1 MNFEAKLRKT
11 FSSTSEMLDPEQFIN
26 KLTTA
31 RYAQALKRS
40 QAISGYLALIVV
52 LFVGILGYNELD
64 QGAILMEGSS
74 RSVAKEEHIEM
85 EGTVLENLPNTQFRV
100 ELDNKHVVIAHISG
114 KMRKHYIRILRG
126 DRVTVELTPYDL
138 TKGRITYRAR

>member
-64 QGAILMEGSS
+64 QGAILMDGSYYYS
-74 RSVAKEEHIEM
+74 TTIDFDQDEDSEYFDDLALYIMEQEEDIWMAFSFLDELEYDKIVNLM
-85 EGTVLENLPNTQFRV
+85 ENE
-100 ELDNKHVVIAHISG
+100 S
-114 KMRKHYIRILRG
+114 
-126 DRVTVELTPYDL
+126 
-138 TKGRITYRAR
+138 

>member
-1 MNFEAKLRKT
+1 MNFEEKLQKT
-11 FSSTSEMLDPEQFIN
+11 FSSTGEMLEPEQFIN

-64 QGAILMEGSS
+64 QGAILMEGSYYYS
-74 RSVAKEEHIEM
+74 TSIDFDQDENSEYFDDLALYIMEQEEDIWMVFSFLDELAYDKIVNLM
-85 EGTVLENLPNTQFRV
+85 EE
-100 ELDNKHVVIAHISG
+100 ES
-114 KMRKHYIRILRG
+114 
-126 DRVTVELTPYDL
+126 
-138 TKGRITYRAR
+138 

>member
-1 MNFEAKLRKT
+1 MNFEAELRKT

-64 QGAILMEGSS
+64 QGAILMEGSYYYS
-74 RSVAKEEHIEM
+74 TTIDFDQDEDSEYFDDLALYIMEQEEDIWMAFSFLDELEYDKIVNLM
-85 EGTVLENLPNTQFRV
+85 EE
-100 ELDNKHVVIAHISG
+100 ES
-114 KMRKHYIRILRG
+114 
-126 DRVTVELTPYDL
+126 
-138 TKGRITYRAR
+138 

>member
-64 QGAILMEGSS
+64 QGAILMEGSYYYS
-74 RSVAKEEHIEM
+74 TSIDFVQDEDSEYFDDLALYIMEQEEDIWMAFSFLDELEYDKIVNLM
-85 EGTVLENLPNTQFRV
+85 EE
-100 ELDNKHVVIAHISG
+100 ES
-114 KMRKHYIRILRG
+114 
-126 DRVTVELTPYDL
+126 
-138 TKGRITYRAR
+138 

>member
-11 FSSTSEMLDPEQFIN
+11 FSSTSEMLDSEQFIN

-64 QGAILMEGSS
+64 QGAILIDGSYYYSTSIDFDQDENSEYFDDLALYIMEQ
-74 RSVAKEEHIEM
+74 EEDIWMVFSFLDELAYDKIVNLM
-85 EGTVLENLPNTQFRV
+85 EE
-100 ELDNKHVVIAHISG
+100 ES
-114 KMRKHYIRILRG
+114 
-126 DRVTVELTPYDL
+126 
-138 TKGRITYRAR
+138 

>member
-1 MNFEAKLRKT
+1 MNFEEKLRKT
-11 FSSTSEMLDPEQFIN
+11 ISSTSEMLDSEQFIN

-64 QGAILMEGSS
+64 QGAILMEGSYYYS
-74 RSVAKEEHIEM
+74 TSIDFDQDEDSEYFDDLALYIMEQEEDIWMAFSFLDELEYDKIVNLM
-85 EGTVLENLPNTQFRV
+85 EE
-100 ELDNKHVVIAHISG
+100 KS
-114 KMRKHYIRILRG
+114 
-126 DRVTVELTPYDL
+126 
-138 TKGRITYRAR
+138 

>member
-52 LFVGILGYNELD
+52 LFVCILGFNELD
-64 QGAILMEGSS
+64 HGAILMDGSYYYS
-74 RSVAKEEHIEM
+74 TSIDSDQNEDSEYFDDLALYIMEQEEDIWMAFSFLDELEYDKIVNLM
-85 EGTVLENLPNTQFRV
+85 EE
-100 ELDNKHVVIAHISG
+100 ES
-114 KMRKHYIRILRG
+114 
-126 DRVTVELTPYDL
+126 
-138 TKGRITYRAR
+138 

>member
-1 MNFEAKLRKT
+1 MNFEEKLQKS

-64 QGAILMEGSS
+64 QGAILMEGSYYYS
-74 RSVAKEEHIEM
+74 TTIDFDQDEDSEYIDDLVLYIMEQEEDIWMTFSFLDELEYDKIVNLM
-85 EGTVLENLPNTQFRV
+85 EE
-100 ELDNKHVVIAHISG
+100 ES
-114 KMRKHYIRILRG
+114 
-126 DRVTVELTPYDL
+126 
-138 TKGRITYRAR
+138 

>member
-1 MNFEAKLRKT
+1 MNFEEKLLKSFT
-11 FSSTSEMLDPEQFIN
+11 NTSEMLDPEQFIN

-64 QGAILMEGSS
+64 QGAILLDGSYYYTTSFDFVQDEDSEFFDDLALYIMEQ
-74 RSVAKEEHIEM
+74 EEDIWMAFSFLDEVEYDNIINIM
-85 EGTVLENLPNTQFRV
+85 EV
-100 ELDNKHVVIAHISG
+100 ES
-114 KMRKHYIRILRG
+114 
-126 DRVTVELTPYDL
+126 
-138 TKGRITYRAR
+138 

>member
-64 QGAILMEGSS
+64 QGAILMEGSYYYS
-74 RSVAKEEHIEM
+74 TTIDFDQDEDSKYFDDLALYIIEQEEDIWMAFSFLDELEYDKIVNLM
-85 EGTVLENLPNTQFRV
+85 EE
-100 ELDNKHVVIAHISG
+100 ES
-114 KMRKHYIRILRG
+114 
-126 DRVTVELTPYDL
+126 
-138 TKGRITYRAR
+138 

>member
-40 QAISGYLALIVV
+40 QTISSYLALIVI
-52 LFVGILGYNELD
+52 LFVGILGFNELD
-64 QGAILMEGSS
+64 QGAILMDGSYYYS
-74 RSVAKEEHIEM
+74 TTIDLDQDEDSEYFDELALYIIEQEEDIWMAFSFFDELEYDKIVNLM
-85 EGTVLENLPNTQFRV
+85 EE
-100 ELDNKHVVIAHISG
+100 ES
-114 KMRKHYIRILRG
+114 
-126 DRVTVELTPYDL
+126 
-138 TKGRITYRAR
+138 

>member
-64 QGAILMEGSS
+64 QGAILMEGSYYYS
-74 RSVAKEEHIEM
+74 TTIDFDQDEDSEYFDDLALYIMEQEEDIWMAFSFLDELEYDKIVNLM
-85 EGTVLENLPNTQFRV
+85 EEG
-100 ELDNKHVVIAHISG
+100 S
-114 KMRKHYIRILRG
+114 
-126 DRVTVELTPYDL
+126 
-138 TKGRITYRAR
+138 

>member
-1 MNFEAKLRKT
+1 MNFEEKLQKT

-52 LFVGILGYNELD
+52 LFVGILGFNELD
-64 QGAILMEGSS
+64 QGAILMDGSYYYS
-74 RSVAKEEHIEM
+74 TTIDLYQDEDSEYFDELALYIIEQEEDIWMAFSFLDELEYDKIVNLM
-85 EGTVLENLPNTQFRV
+85 EE
-100 ELDNKHVVIAHISG
+100 ES
-114 KMRKHYIRILRG
+114 
-126 DRVTVELTPYDL
+126 
-138 TKGRITYRAR
+138 

>member
-11 FSSTSEMLDPEQFIN
+11 FTSTNEMLDPEQFIN

-64 QGAILMEGSS
+64 QGAILLDGSYYYSTSIDFYQDEDSEYFDDLALYIMEQ
-74 RSVAKEEHIEM
+74 EEDIWMAFSFLDELEYDKIVNLM
-85 EGTVLENLPNTQFRV
+85 EE
-100 ELDNKHVVIAHISG
+100 ES
-114 KMRKHYIRILRG
+114 
-126 DRVTVELTPYDL
+126 
-138 TKGRITYRAR
+138 

>member
-1 MNFEAKLRKT
+1 MNFEEKLRKT

-64 QGAILMEGSS
+64 QGAILMEGSYYYS
-74 RSVAKEEHIEM
+74 TTIDLDQDEDSEYFDDLALYIMEQEEDIWM
-85 EGTVLENLPNTQFRV
+85 AFSFLD
-100 ELDNKHVVIAHISG
+100 ELD
-114 KMRKHYIRILRG
+114 
-126 DRVTVELTPYDL
+126 YDKIVNL
-138 TKGRITYRAR
+138 MEEES

>member
-64 QGAILMEGSS
+64 QGAILMEGSYYYS
-74 RSVAKEEHIEM
+74 TTIDFDQDEESEYFDDLALYIM
-85 EGTVLENLPNTQFRV
+85 EQEEDIWMAFSFLDELAYDKIVNLM
-100 ELDNKHVVIAHISG
+100 EEES
-114 KMRKHYIRILRG
+114 
-126 DRVTVELTPYDL
+126 
-138 TKGRITYRAR
+138 

>member
-11 FSSTSEMLDPEQFIN
+11 FSSTNEMLDPEQFIN

-40 QAISGYLALIVV
+40 QVISGYLALIVV

-64 QGAILMEGSS
+64 QGAILLDGSYYYSTSIDFDQDEDSEYFDDLALYIMEQ
-74 RSVAKEEHIEM
+74 EEDIWMAFSFLDELEYDKIVNLM
-85 EGTVLENLPNTQFRV
+85 EE
-100 ELDNKHVVIAHISG
+100 ES
-114 KMRKHYIRILRG
+114 
-126 DRVTVELTPYDL
+126 
-138 TKGRITYRAR
+138 

>member
-64 QGAILMEGSS
+64 QGAILMDGSYYYS
-74 RSVAKEEHIEM
+74 TSIDFDQDENSQYFDDLALYIMEQEEDIWMVFSFLDELAYDKIVNLM
-85 EGTVLENLPNTQFRV
+85 EE
-100 ELDNKHVVIAHISG
+100 ES
-114 KMRKHYIRILRG
+114 
-126 DRVTVELTPYDL
+126 
-138 TKGRITYRAR
+138 